1 MLPDRLFS
9 SFQTAAGGLSVQRE
23 KIGAATNNIANA
35 GTSAPN
41 GSADVYRPQSV
52 QTGTGDRQDFQ
63 RMLLDSISTLR
74 QTRPDHH
81 AVSGGGVSQGNP
93 GSSSSDFGPTAQMV
107 ESDNFR
113 HEFDP
118 NHPDADENG
127 MVRYPDVDLIREM
140 TQLVSAN
147 RLYEANLSAIEAEK
161 QIIKRSLE
169 I

>member
-1 MLPDRLFS
+1 MLPDRIFS
-9 SFQTAAGGLSVQRE
+9 SFQTASQGLSVQRE
-23 KIGAATNNIANA
+23 KIAAATNNIANA
-35 GTSAPN
+35 GTSAPE
-41 GSADVYRPQSV
+41 GSAKVFRPQSV
-52 QTGTGDRQDFQ
+52 QTDTGSRRDFQ
-63 RMLLDSISTLR
+63 RVLLDSISTLKR
-74 QTRPDHH
+74 TRSEHIAPGT
-81 AVSGGGVSQGNP
+81 SSGNP
-93 GSSSSDFGPTAQMV
+93 GALRSNLGPQAQIV
-107 ESDNFR
+107 EADNFR

-169 I
+169 L